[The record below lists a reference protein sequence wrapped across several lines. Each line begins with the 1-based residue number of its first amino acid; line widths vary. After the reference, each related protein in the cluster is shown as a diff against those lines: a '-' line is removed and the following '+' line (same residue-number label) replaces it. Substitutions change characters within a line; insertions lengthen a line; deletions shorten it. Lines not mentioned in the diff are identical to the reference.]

1 MKGNRGS
8 TNARACSVVVNWAK
22 PKPFET
28 PAWSCADEERARSVY
43 DGDAGKEKTSMHCG
57 TL

>member
-1 MKGNRGS
+1 MKGKRGS

-22 PKPFET
+22 PKPLET
-28 PAWSCADEERARSVY
+28 PVTSCADGERAR
-43 DGDAGKEKTSMHCG
+43 GGHGGKTEKEKTSMHCG